1 MTVYKTASTV
11 RERVAT
17 TRHWLDVLERAMAGE
32 QPFRLGEAKRL
43 SFMKTLE
50 SLGIELMT
58 TTQAK
63 RSGLKP
69 RRGQKPLGTAYYGA
83 PLQINAPL
91 WGRWQL
97 SETGT
102 GQWQE
107 SAERERKPRAEETEE
122 EEVQD

>member
-17 TRHWLDVLERAMAGE
+17 TRHWFDVLEKSMAGE
-32 QPFRLGEAKRL
+32 PFRLGEAKRL

-58 TTQAK
+58 MTQAK
-63 RSGLKP
+63 QKGLKP

-102 GQWQE
+102 GQWTE
-107 SAERERKPRAEETEE
+107 SAERERKPRATEETE
-122 EEVQD
+122 VQD

>member
-1 MTVYKTASTV
+1 MAVYKTASTV

-17 TRHWLDVLERAMAGE
+17 TRHWFDVLERAMSGE
-32 QPFRLGEAKRL
+32 PFKLGEAKRL

-63 RSGLKP
+63 RHGLKP

-102 GQWQE
+102 GQWPE
-107 SAERERKPRAEETEE
+107 SAERERKPRATEETE
-122 EEVQD
+122 VQD